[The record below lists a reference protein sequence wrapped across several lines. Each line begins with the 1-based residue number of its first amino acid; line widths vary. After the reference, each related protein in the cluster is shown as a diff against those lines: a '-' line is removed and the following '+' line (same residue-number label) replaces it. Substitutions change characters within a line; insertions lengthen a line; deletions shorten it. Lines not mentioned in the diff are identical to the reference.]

1 MLHKVYRNS
10 RDLTPIEGKTAAGIL
25 DWALATYGD
34 RFAIATSF
42 QKSGTV
48 LVDLAARTGRPF
60 RVFTLNTGRLPEETF
75 AMAKTVRERYGVT
88 VEMVSPDDAEVESM
102 VRQHGP
108 DLFFDGVEFRE
119 LCCEIRKVRPLER
132 KLRELDAWAV
142 GLRRDQAETR
152 AGTPKAAMV
161 DGRLKLSP
169 LADWTAADVEGYIR
183 AHGLPVH
190 PLYAQGYTSIG
201 CAPCTRPVKP
211 GEDDRAGR
219 WWWERDARK
228 ECGIHFAPDG
238 SVRKR
243 SA

>member
-1 MLHKVYRNS
+1 MAH
-10 RDLTPIEGKTAAGIL
+10 IEGKTAAEIL
-25 DWALATYGD
+25 GWALTRYGD

-42 QKSGTV
+42 QKSGMV
-48 LVDLAARTGRPF
+48 LLDLAARTGRPF

-75 AMAKTVRERYGVT
+75 SMAETVRARYGVS
-88 VEMVSPDDAEVESM
+88 VEMVLPDDAEVESM

-119 LCCEIRKVRPLER
+119 LCCEMRKVRPLGR
-132 KLRELDAWAV
+132 KLRELDAWAT

-152 AGTPKAAMV
+152 LRTPKAAVV
-161 DGRLKLSP
+161 DGCLKLSP
-169 LADWTAADVEGYIR
+169 LADWTAADVEEYIR
-183 AHGLPVH
+183 AHRLPVH
-190 PLYAQGYTSIG
+190 PLYARGYTSIG

-219 WWWERDARK
+219 WWWEQDARK